1 MAIAAEALL
10 RLRAVLDDDGFRKA
24 QGALRGLDKQ
34 AQQTGGTVRGR
45 LNKPLQAVSDG
56 MESLGR
62 NATRA
67 ATAGVV
73 ATGAGLAYSAVQA
86 SNFQDS
92 LSDIK
97 KALGLK
103 NSSPQFAALSDDF
116 LKLSR
121 NIPVAASDL
130 AELGGMAA
138 LAGKD
143 SRAEILKFASDAAK
157 LGVAFRMPAKEAAET
172 LLAVQAQLGT
182 TDQATLDLM
191 GTVNKL
197 SDVFPGKVDARDIL
211 KGFQAGLGGAGKMAG
226 LTGEQTA
233 GFYSAFLASG
243 AQADVA
249 ATAVK
254 NFLNSL
260 TSGTSLSN
268 EKQRALGELYGMP
281 VDPVRKQLQDELTQ
295 INDDIA
301 KYGGNARADA
311 IEKLIDDAKF
321 QGKKLIQFEGQTLN
335 LTQAGII
342 KKRLDE
348 GTGEVAAGLKARKK
362 AIEAQLKAMPS
373 AGGMVAADLAKRM
386 QADPV
391 GTITEVLQ
399 RIKQLPKD
407 RQIGIVNDIF
417 GKESQLG
424 ISAVLSNIDLV
435 KKGFEVA
442 AQATQNADSWLKE
455 YNSQLENTS
464 SQFQLLKNAF
474 NEMAIRIGTAM
485 LPVVTQAMKDLTP
498 TIIELIPP
506 MVELVKT
513 GLPLLVD
520 GLKAALPYLQQ
531 FAAWAKDNPEK
542 LRGIVENTVKL
553 GAGLI
558 ALGVAGGAIRNLVT
572 VFGVLAGVGGKI
584 GWLVDLPRTIAG
596 TLGAVGPLLA
606 RLRGLFAVGGGG
618 IFAGLITSARSLFGQ
633 VMGPIR
639 SLVGALR
646 IAFAGVTFAEVFP
659 GMAASLQRFRD
670 LFKKAPQ
677 IKGLL
682 PPSTLQPFNPTQP
695 GLGGA
700 LAQSMPKGLPPGG
713 GGFFSGVL
721 AAARALPGQVM
732 AALSGLPGMIAGL
745 LGRIPGGA
753 QAFQGLRTFID
764 TLRGFTPT
772 MVMKGGEWVVPW
784 TVRLATAL
792 RGILPVLALVGRT
805 LLGIFTGPVG
815 WVTLLVS
822 AGAALFAFRGQ
833 IAQFVATV
841 APGLAAAVQPLRDL
855 LTGFASSIGGAFA
868 SLGARLA
875 PTWAQ
880 ISTLFTT
887 YVVTPIQTVWNS
899 LMFWIGQTVTAYA
912 IVWWQGVVSGFNL
925 YVVTPLQQIWA
936 GLMNAM
942 AIGAQQLGMVWT
954 GISQAFIS
962 WVVVPVQ
969 QAWVGLT
976 TYLGQGVANLRALLG
991 QAWAGVYQAFLS
1003 WVVQPITAAWFGLV
1017 QSFYGTTVGVRTAL
1031 NGAWAGVAQAFSNW
1045 VVLPINQAWNA
1056 LNTNIRNAWS
1066 GTVGFF
1072 RNAWTSV
1079 VGGIMN
1085 GVITPLQ
1092 NMFTGVADRIRS
1104 VFDGLINWARGIGN
1118 WVVNTVNPVRQAA
1131 GFAPLPGFAKGG
1143 YVNGPTLA
1151 WVGEG
1156 KDSEYIIPAGKMASA
1171 AQRYLAGARG
1181 AAVLQGG
1188 KIPEFARGGFV
1199 AANGIRSTGGS
1210 SASMPLGRGRARKRQ
1225 IIGMAATAGS
1235 TQSRLSALDAQFKE
1249 LIKGRGAATMADYMN
1264 YQMARMLITKG
1275 AAGRGSGLFGSNTKP
1290 TASMTPFATG
1300 GFVTRPTLG
1309 LIGEGRDSEYI
1320 IPSSKMAAS
1329 SMAYLSGARGMG
1341 VVNPPRFANG
1351 GVVGPTQNRSAN
1363 LNALMDRSGG
1373 LTAGSVVV
1381 EAPTINAT
1389 IEVTTGEIV
1398 QLDGQQYVSMDDF
1411 QRGMRTVQEKTMALL
1426 STAAGRRATGR

>member
-1 MAIAAEALL
+1 MALAAEALL
-10 RLRAVLDDDGFRKA
+10 RLKAVLDDEGFKKA
-24 QGALRGLDKQ
+24 QAALKGLDKQ
-34 AQQTGGTVRGR
+34 SQQTGGTVRGK

-56 MESLGR
+56 MQTIGKQ
-62 NATRA
+62 ATRA
-67 ATAGVV
+67 ATVGLTTTGV
-73 ATGAGLAYSAVQA
+73 GLAYSAVQA
-86 SNFQDS
+86 SNFEDS

-103 NSSPQFAALSDDF
+103 NTSPEFAALSDDF

-121 NIPVAASDL
+121 TIPVAAKDL

-157 LGVAFRMPAKEAAET
+157 LGVAFRMPGREAAES
-172 LLAVQAQLGT
+172 LLAIQAQLGT

-211 KGFQAGLGGAGKMAG
+211 KGFQSGLGGAGKMAG
-226 LTGEQTA
+226 MTGEQTA
-233 GFYSAFLASG
+233 GFYSAFLAAG
-243 AQADVA
+243 TPADAA
-249 ATAVK
+249 ATSMK

-268 EKQRALGELYGMP
+268 EKQAALGELYGMP
-281 VDPVRKQLQDELTQ
+281 VDPVRKQLQDELQ
-295 INDDIA
+295 QVNNNLVQF
-301 KYGGNARADA
+301 GGNARADA
-311 IEKLIDDAKF
+311 IERLIDDAKF
-321 QGKKLIQFEGQTLN
+321 QGKKLIEFEGQTLN
-335 LTQAGII
+335 FTQAGII
-342 KKRLDE
+342 KKRLNE

-391 GTITEVLQ
+391 GTITDVLQ

-407 RQIGIVNDIF
+407 RQVGLVNDIF

-424 ISAVLSNIDLV
+424 IAAILSNIGLV
-435 KKGFEVA
+435 KKGFDVA

-485 LPVVTQAMKDLTP
+485 LPVLTQAMKDLTP
-498 TIIELIPP
+498 TIIELIPV
-506 MVELVKT
+506 MVELAKA
-513 GLPLLVD
+513 GLPLIVD

-531 FAAWAKDNPEK
+531 FTAWAKANPEK

-584 GWLVDLPRTIAG
+584 GWLVNLPRTIAG

-606 RLRGLFAVGGGG
+606 RLRGLFAG
-618 IFAGLITSARSLFGQ
+618 
-633 VMGPIR
+633 
-639 SLVGALR
+639 
-646 IAFAGVTFAEVFP
+646 
-659 GMAASLQRFRD
+659 
-670 LFKKAPQ
+670 LFKKAPN

-682 PPSTLQPFNPTQP
+682 PPSTLQPINPTQP
-695 GLGGA
+695 GL
-700 LAQSMPKGLPPGG
+700 G

-772 MVMKGGEWVVPW
+772 MVMQGGEWVAPW

-792 RGILPVLALVGRT
+792 RDILPVLALVGRT

-815 WVTLLVS
+815 WVTLLVA
-822 AGAALFAFRGQ
+822 AGAALYTFRGQ
-833 IAQFVATV
+833 IAQFVTTV
-841 APGLAAAVQPLRDL
+841 APNLAAAVQPLRDL
-855 LTGFASSIGGAFA
+855 LTGFASSIGGALA
-868 SLGARLA
+868 DLGALLA
-875 PTWAQ
+875 PIWAQ
-880 ISTLFTT
+880 VSTLFTT

-899 LMFWIGQTVTAYA
+899 LVIWIGQTVAAYA
-912 IVWWQGVVSGFNL
+912 IVWWQSVVSGFNL
-925 YVVTPLQQIWA
+925 YVVTPLQQNWA

-942 AIGAQQLGMVWT
+942 AIGTQQLGMVWT
-954 GISQAFIS
+954 GISQSFIS

-969 QAWVGLT
+969 QAWAGLT
-976 TYLGQGVANLRALLG
+976 TYLGQGVANLRAVLG
-991 QAWAGVYQAFLS
+991 QAWAGVYQGFMF
-1003 WVVQPITAAWFGLV
+1003 WVVQPITAGWYGLV

-1031 NGAWAGVAQAFSNW
+1031 NGAWTGVAQGFNNW

-1056 LNTNIRNAWS
+1056 LNTNIQNAWN
-1066 GTVGFF
+1066 GTIGFF
-1072 RNAWTSV
+1072 RNAWSSV

-1118 WVVNTVNPVRQAA
+1118 WIVNTVNPVRQAA
-1131 GFAPLPGFAKGG
+1131 GFQPLQQLAKGG
-1143 YVNGPTLA
+1143 HVKGPTLA
-1151 WVGEG
+1151 LVGEG
-1156 KDSEYIIPAGKMASA
+1156 KDPGGEYIVPAKKMAQASMA
-1171 AQRYLAGARG
+1171 YLAGARG
-1181 AAVLQGG
+1181 ADVIAG
-1188 KIPEFARGGFV
+1188 KIPGFAKGGFV
-1199 AANGIRSTGGS
+1199 AANGISRTGGS
-1210 SASMPLGRGRARKRQ
+1210 AASMPLGRGKARKNQ
-1225 IIGMAATAGS
+1225 ILGMSATASS
-1235 TQSRLSALDAQFKE
+1235 TQARLRALDAQFKAAF
-1249 LIKGRGAATMADYMN
+1249 RGKRGATMADYLN
-1264 YQMARMLITKG
+1264 YQMARMQITKQG
-1275 AAGRGSGLFGSNTKP
+1275 FSGGRGMDLLGYNTNQILSPSKLES
-1290 TASMTPFATG
+1290 ALGFATG

-1309 LIGEGRDSEYI
+1309 LIGEGRDSEYVL
-1320 IPSSKMAAS
+1320 PSSKMAAA

-1373 LTAGSVVV
+1373 LTAGSVIV
-1381 EAPTINAT
+1381 EAPTVNAT
-1389 IEVTTGEIV
+1389 IEVNTGNVIQFE
-1398 QLDGQQYVSMDDF
+1398 GEQYVSMADF
-1411 QRGMRTVQEKTMALL
+1411 QRGMRTVQEQTLAVMR
-1426 STAAGRRATGR
+1426 TAAGRRATGR